1 MAENNL
7 VVMDVQ
13 DAIDLYRYIKELEVE
28 NRVLKEQI
36 KKERLAVQEYVDK
49 TNELIM
55 RHENERQSWEKLAA
69 EINAELNAAERKT
82 YKYAL
87 IGFVLGGVVG
97 AVVD

>member
-1 MAENNL
+1 MAENNK

-36 KKERLAVQEYVDK
+36 EKERLAVQEYVDK

-55 RHENERQSWEKLAA
+55 RHENERQSWEKLAT
-69 EINAELNAAERKT
+69 EINAELNAAKRKT

-87 IGFVLGGVVG
+87 LGFVLGGVVG

>member
-1 MAENNL
+1 MAENNK

-36 KKERLAVQEYVDK
+36 EKERLAVQEYVDK

-55 RHENERQSWEKLAA
+55 RHENERQSWEKLAT
-69 EINAELNAAERKT
+69 EINAELNASKLKT

-87 IGFVLGGVVG
+87 LGFVLGGVVG
-97 AVVD
+97 AVVE

>member
-1 MAENNL
+1 MAENNK

-28 NRVLKEQI
+28 NKVLKEQI
-36 KKERLAVQEYVDK
+36 EKERLAVREYVDK

-69 EINAELNAAERKT
+69 EINAELNAAERKA

-87 IGFVLGGVVG
+87 LGFVLGGVVG

>member
-1 MAENNL
+1 MAENNK

-28 NRVLKEQI
+28 NKVLKEQI
-36 KKERLAVQEYVDK
+36 EKERLAVQEYVDK

-69 EINAELNAAERKT
+69 EINAELNASKRKT

>member
-1 MAENNL
+1 MAENNK

-36 KKERLAVQEYVDK
+36 EKERLAVQEYVDK

-55 RHENERQSWEKLAA
+55 WHESERQSWEKLAA
-69 EINAELNAAERKT
+69 EINAELNAAERKK

-87 IGFVLGGVVG
+87 LGFVLGGVVG

>member
-1 MAENNL
+1 MAENNK

-28 NRVLKEQI
+28 NKVLKEQI
-36 KKERLAVQEYVDK
+36 EKERLAVQEYVDK

-55 RHENERQSWEKLAA
+55 RHESERQSWEKLAT

-87 IGFVLGGVVG
+87 LGFVLGGVVG